1 MTSIYYYFFLKKSK
15 PGAALDGAVEGPTRP
30 GGGRAEPS
38 LSGPTSPRRERR
50 GKGGAG
56 RRGPSAH
63 STLASPSR
71 SARGAVRRL
80 RRSFSRL
87 HRGRRRCRARGALGE
102 AGRAE
107 PAGGPEQAG
116 GPSPKAS
123 LSAVTHSLRLPD
135 SLSPGILVPM
145 AATKTS
151 TYDEHFR
158 PEKLK
163 EWPQPESVALM
174 EVKRRR
180 LWGRRG
186 GSPSRWRV
194 ILR

>member
-1 MTSIYYYFFLKKSK
+1 MGRLTAPRAQAEGARSPRFPARPPRVASGGGKGVQGGGARVRTARSPRPLGVPEAPSAGFAAASAACTAAV
-15 PGAALDGAVEGPTRP
+15 GAAGP
-30 GGGRAEPS
+30 G
-38 LSGPTSPRRERR
+38 
-50 GKGGAG
+50 
-56 RRGPSAH
+56 
-63 STLASPSR
+63 
-71 SARGAVRRL
+71 
-80 RRSFSRL
+80 
-87 HRGRRRCRARGALGE
+87 GALGE

-116 GPSPKAS
+116 CPSPKAS

-186 GSPSRWRV
+186 GGPSRWRV